1 MFDYIS
7 WTKKECQKVKQV
19 EQCKGEQCSVAADTS
34 RNGLEHNPTI
44 ISEHG
49 NPIYKIDKKPKN
61 GKEEKHFKFITEG
74 TNDEYVKGMGIEIK
88 LK

>member
-1 MFDYIS
+1 MFDLLITSDKLKQIEMFDYIS
-7 WTKKECQKVKQV
+7 WTKKGCQKVKQV

-49 NPIYKIDKKPKN
+49 NPIYKIDKKPKR
-61 GKEEKHFKFITEG
+61 
-74 TNDEYVKGMGIEIK
+74 
-88 LK
+88 